1 MTPKQQRFV
10 DEYMADL
17 NATQAAIRAGYSEK
31 TAYSIGSRMLNNVEV
46 SQAIELRRKD
56 ESLRSGYD
64 IQRIFDGI
72 TAIAEDAET
81 RPADRLKA
89 FELMGKHL
97 GMFRDRVGL
106 SLELPQFID
115 VWAEAGDDDECE

>member
-1 MTPKQQRFV
+1 MTLKQQRFV
-10 DEYMADL
+10 DEYMVDM

-31 TAYSIGSRMLNNVEV
+31 TAYSIGEQLLRKLEV
-46 SQAIELRRKD
+46 SESITARQAALSRRI
-56 ESLRSGYD
+56 GYD
-64 IQRIFDGI
+64 VQQIFEGI

-97 GMFRDRVGL
+97 GMFRDRVGV

>member
-1 MTPKQQRFV
+1 MTLKQQRFV
-10 DEYMADL
+10 DEYMVDM
-17 NATQAAIRAGYSEK
+17 NATQAAIRAGYSAK
-31 TAYSIGSRMLNNVEV
+31 TAYSIGEQLLRKLEV
-46 SQAIELRRKD
+46 SESITARQTALSRRI
-56 ESLRSGYD
+56 GYD
-64 IQRIFDGI
+64 VQQIFEGI
-72 TAIAEDAET
+72 TEIAQDAET

-106 SLELPQFID
+106 SLELPQLID